1 MRRETTSKG
10 LLAMLILVGLTVA
23 GQTQEGSKPQSDL
36 KRFAKEGLSFDY
48 PANWDLADQ
57 STSQMQLIQLVRD
70 GYAEI
75 RIRVPREWLKSPQ
88 KEEEAKRIIQDQYID
103 SFVKTIEQAGLRPN
117 RSVVT
122 TQIAGADSPGARVRA
137 ILDNQP
143 GGMDAYYRV
152 ISDRFVQLSMLG
164 SAREIEKSA
173 PAWDS
178 IRNSI
183 QVESPPVATPTPA
196 KQKQ

>member
-1 MRRETTSKG
+1 
-10 LLAMLILVGLTVA
+10 
-23 GQTQEGSKPQSDL
+23 
-36 KRFAKEGLSFDY
+36 
-48 PANWDLADQ
+48 
-57 STSQMQLIQLVRD
+57 MQLIQLMRN

-88 KEEEAKRIIQDQYID
+88 KEAEAKRIIQDQYVD

-117 RSVVT
+117 RSSVT
-122 TQIAGADSPGARVRA
+122 TQIAGVDSAGARVRA

-164 SAREIEKSA
+164 SASEIEKSA
-173 PAWDS
+173 SAWDS
-178 IRNSI
+178 IRNTV
-183 QVESPPVATPTPA
+183 QVELAPAATPTPA
-196 KQKQ
+196 KQKP